1 MVISRH
7 GHSRGFTIVELLI
20 VIVVIGILAAITIVA
35 YNGIQQRARASAASS
50 ALTQANKKILIAMN
64 DGTLSTYPVNQ
75 AAFDSLNIQSGNVTY
90 QYKTTTT
97 GYCITATSGNVSYMV
112 TESGSPAAGGCS
124 GHGQGGVA
132 AITNYVRNPNA
143 SGASAAGFG
152 YAGAPVAATR
162 TIATDRSH
170 AGTSSL
176 KAVITGAS
184 GQTGAMAFLSSQELQ
199 LNVGDQASW
208 SFWMYST
215 KAGAIQPYIEG
226 SLVSGGTYHGGSG
239 GAGVTIPA
247 NTWTKVT
254 GSWTSNAN
262 MYVSQ
267 VGAYN
272 IQVVAGDSLWF
283 DEFIITKSSVQYNYS
298 DGDSPNWVWNG
309 TAGNASSTGPP
320 L

>member
-1 MVISRH
+1 MNKRIISQAK
-7 GHSRGFTIVELLI
+7 HSGFTIVELLI

-35 YNGIQQRARASAASS
+35 YNGIQKRAQGSAASS
-50 ALTQANKKILIAMN
+50 ALTQAVKKIALWQVDN
-64 DGTLSTYPVNQ
+64 PSTSPSTLTVAGITN
-75 AAFDSLNIQSGNVTY
+75 SGDVTY
-90 QYKTTTT
+90 QYTQGANGT
-97 GYCITATSGNVSYMV
+97 YCITATVGSTSFKI
-112 TESGSPAAGGCS
+112 TESSQPSTGGCS

-132 AITNYVRNPNA
+132 AITNYARNPNA
-143 SGASAAGFG
+143 SGASAASFG

-215 KAGAIQPYIEG
+215 KAGTIQPYIEG

-272 IQVVAGDSLWF
+272 IQVVAGDTLWF
-283 DEFIITKSSVQYNYS
+283 DEFIITKSSAQYNYA

-309 TAGNASSTGPP
+309 TGGNASSTGPP